1 MRNYILSAAALM
13 LSATAHAAP
22 LTAAQATEQLLGAG
36 HIQAEWFTPEFLQ
49 MAPLDLIQA
58 QLGSLEDQ
66 LGAFQTVETLD
77 GGGLV
82 AVYERGRLRV
92 QAEVDAQGRLALF
105 GAVPEDPVQTETI
118 LAQQLE
124 GGRAALDQIL
134 RGRLAAEYFA
144 PSFLSEIPAEE
155 LAALMDNLEAEYG
168 AYQGVKVTGR
178 GWTAQFERGEVPVS
192 GFQVDRE
199 GRVILLQFQPTV
211 TFTDLDE
218 ARAAFAALPGE
229 VSLLVRPLDGGN
241 QGVSLNAG
249 QYLAVGSTFKLAILG
264 ELQARIARG
273 EMRWEDELT
282 LTDAERSLPSG
293 TLQEAPA
300 GRRYTLRDLADRMIR
315 DSDNTATDL
324 LMAHVGAEAVS
335 RRLGQVAAP
344 NTRQAFTLKAPENLE
359 LLRAYRAAGLDAAAR
374 RAVLAEAQARPLPG
388 VAAFVG
394 GKPLARDVEWFITTQ
409 QACDLLAEVAALPS
423 TQLNPGVAEKEQF
436 RQVSYKGGSET
447 GVLNLTTQLTNRA
460 GQRYCV
466 SATWNDAQALNDA
479 QFIGL
484 YQGVLRLLE

>member
-1 MRNYILSAAALM
+1 M
-13 LSATAHAAP
+13 
-22 LTAAQATEQLLGAG
+22 
-36 HIQAEWFTPEFLQ
+36 
-49 MAPLDLIQA
+49 
-58 QLGSLEDQ
+58 
-66 LGAFQTVETLD
+66 
-77 GGGLV
+77 
-82 AVYERGRLRV
+82 
-92 QAEVDAQGRLALF
+92 
-105 GAVPEDPVQTETI
+105 
-118 LAQQLE
+118 
-124 GGRAALDQIL
+124 
-134 RGRLAAEYFA
+134 
-144 PSFLSEIPAEE
+144 
-155 LAALMDNLEAEYG
+155 
-168 AYQGVKVTGR
+168 KVTGR

-344 NTRQAFTLKAPENLE
+344 NTRQAFTLKARRIWICSGPTARQGWT
-359 LLRAYRAAGLDAAAR
+359 LRPAAPCSPRLR
-374 RAVLAEAQARPLPG
+374 RGHFPVWLPL
-388 VAAFVG
+388 
-394 GKPLARDVEWFITTQ
+394 
-409 QACDLLAEVAALPS
+409 
-423 TQLNPGVAEKEQF
+423 
-436 RQVSYKGGSET
+436 
-447 GVLNLTTQLTNRA
+447 
-460 GQRYCV
+460 
-466 SATWNDAQALNDA
+466 
-479 QFIGL
+479 
-484 YQGVLRLLE
+484 